1 MPDEDESEPTP
12 GGDEDD
18 SEDTPGG
25 EHPTP
30 DDATFAAP
38 TDVQADFSGG
48 DRPGAVVVD
57 WPPVEG
63 AIGYELSYGPT
74 TDSAQS
80 QSVPC
85 HFEFEHDGRVEALV
99 APLGAGTYF
108 FFVSAV
114 FEGGTSSAT
123 ATAEPV
129 VIP

>member
-1 MPDEDESEPTP
+1 M
-12 GGDEDD
+12 
-18 SEDTPGG
+18 
-25 EHPTP
+25 
-30 DDATFAAP
+30 
-38 TDVQADFSGG
+38 
-48 DRPGAVVVD
+48 VVD